1 MIRNLRTLTASVLSV
16 SALVALSAA
25 GLPQARPAS
34 GADRLVYFG
43 TYTGEKSR
51 GIYVSHLDTAT
62 GALSAPQLAA
72 ELRNPS
78 YLAVRP
84 DGGFIYAVSEVNE
97 AEGKP
102 GGLVTAFAVDKT
114 SGMLKALNKQSS
126 GGAGPAHITV
136 DKTGTHALVANYGG
150 GSVEVLPIA
159 GDGTLQPASAV
170 VQHTG
175 SSVNPARQ
183 KEPHPH
189 SVNVSPDNRLV
200 YVPDLGT
207 DKIMIYRLGATDG
220 SLKPNEPPFASADP
234 GAGPRHFAF
243 HPGGRFA
250 YVINE
255 LLCTVTAYAVDPTG
269 GALKPIQTISTLPPG
284 NKVTEGYSGADVQ
297 VHPSGKFLFASNR
310 GHDSIVVF
318 GIDEKTGR
326 LTYVENEPTGGKTP
340 RGFGIDPTGTFLLA
354 ANQGSDSVVVLRIDQ
369 ATGALTPTGHTAA
382 LGAPVCVKFVPPAR

>member
-1 MIRNLRTLTASVLSV
+1 MIRNLRTLRPVFSRQCARRAVGGRTSPDASPRAAPIGWST
-16 SALVALSAA
+16 SA
-25 GLPQARPAS
+25 PTP
-34 GADRLVYFG
+34 
-43 TYTGEKSR
+43 GEKSR

-102 GGLVTAFAVDKT
+102 GGLVTAFAVDKA

-159 GDGTLQPASAV
+159 GNGTLEPPSAV

-175 SSVNPARQ
+175 IERQ
-183 KEPHPH
+183 PGAAEGAASALGQRGSRQPPC
-189 SVNVSPDNRLV
+189 LCA
-200 YVPDLGT
+200 DLGT

-220 SLKPNEPPFASADP
+220 SLKPNEPPFASD
-234 GAGPRHFAF
+234 GPRCRSHGIWPFT
-243 HPGGRFA
+243 P
-250 YVINE
+250 
-255 LLCTVTAYAVDPTG
+255 VDASPT
-269 GALKPIQTISTLPPG
+269 
-284 NKVTEGYSGADVQ
+284 
-297 VHPSGKFLFASNR
+297 
-310 GHDSIVVF
+310 
-318 GIDEKTGR
+318 
-326 LTYVENEPTGGKTP
+326 
-340 RGFGIDPTGTFLLA
+340 
-354 ANQGSDSVVVLRIDQ
+354 
-369 ATGALTPTGHTAA
+369 
-382 LGAPVCVKFVPPAR
+382 